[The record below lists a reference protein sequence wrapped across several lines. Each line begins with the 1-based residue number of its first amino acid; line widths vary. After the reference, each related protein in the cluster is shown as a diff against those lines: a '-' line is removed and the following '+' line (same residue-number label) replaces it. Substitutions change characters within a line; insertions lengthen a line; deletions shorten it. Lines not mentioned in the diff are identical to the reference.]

1 MYPIQ
6 NQSECVPSAPQR
18 PLQIPFLAQSN
29 ARATALAPTC
39 PRPREGSTDPNKLRK
54 HRRSRRAE
62 IPPLR
67 PRLLLALPRADTGA
81 QEWWARPTKPAESL
95 NTSPHFTP
103 HKMKFAEVPYPAP
116 SDFP

>member
-29 ARATALAPTC
+29 ARATAPAPTY
-39 PRPREGSTDPNKLRK
+39 PRPRVGSTDPNKLRK
-54 HRRSRRAE
+54 HRRSRREE

-67 PRLLLALPRADTGA
+67 RRPLLALLRADTGA
-81 QEWWARPTKPAESL
+81 QEWWVRPTKPAVSL
-95 NTSPHFTP
+95 NRSRQVAVSFSP
-103 HKMKFAEVPYPAP
+103 AIRQ
-116 SDFP
+116 